1 MGWLTN
7 RLPGLVYGRQA
18 EMLWSPK
25 GIALAQL
32 RLAQYTVGDDGWITD
47 FDLKGLLK
55 PLFEIWDKDGSGEI
69 TRPALPS
76 TVSCT

>member
-1 MGWLTN
+1 MAGEKTEQFLG
-7 RLPGLVYGRQA
+7 RLR
-18 EMLWSPK
+18 E
-25 GIALAQL
+25 IALAQL

-69 TRPALPS
+69 RRPPLCPPP
-76 TVSCT
+76 